1 MSSARAS
8 PRVHVRV
15 RAGGHLH
22 ASRRA
27 FTTAT
32 TFAAS
37 SPGDFFA
44 KLFDTSPPG
53 RAQTPAASS
62 RRARPTNEVVDV
74 IEGIR
79 HKRLGGRSDI
89 VVSELALGT
98 QRWGGADFNSPD
110 EATCHEFM
118 DEAILG
124 RGINL
129 VDTAEQYPIP
139 SDRRRPEGRTEEII
153 GSWLAKDKSRREKM
167 VIATKITGGANVTKK
182 NIVKDLEG
190 SLLRLKTDYVDVY
203 TLHWPARYTPQSNW
217 GQSLEYDV
225 DTERQPY
232 YRNAASFEEITEAMG
247 SLIRQGKIRGYGSCN
262 DNAFGLTAMCYA
274 ARSVGAPEPCC
285 MQGDFSLINRRS
297 LENGLSE
304 ASSPVHENAGWMG
317 YNLLAGGVLTG
328 KYREVKA
335 AVDNARDRELAEKLL
350 ADPRGRMDEYGWGQ
364 TLYRYRSAPALRA
377 VDQYAAL
384 ADAAGMSLTEL
395 ALRWAQRKSFMTT
408 ALIGHTSMTQLKETI
423 GHFDSSKPPLD
434 DELMWAID
442 VVHMRNRLPIF
453 SSERV
458 GLDWNGRGE
467 IGERVP

>member
-1 MSSARAS
+1 M
-8 PRVHVRV
+8 
-15 RAGGHLH
+15 
-22 ASRRA
+22 
-27 FTTAT
+27 
-32 TFAAS
+32 
-37 SPGDFFA
+37 
-44 KLFDTSPPG
+44 
-53 RAQTPAASS
+53 
-62 RRARPTNEVVDV
+62 VV
-74 IEGIR
+74 
-79 HKRLGGRSDI
+79 
-89 VVSELALGT
+89 
-98 QRWGGADFNSPD
+98 
-110 EATCHEFM
+110 
-118 DEAILG
+118 
-124 RGINL
+124 
-129 VDTAEQYPIP
+129 
-139 SDRRRPEGRTEEII
+139 
-153 GSWLAKDKSRREKM
+153 
-167 VIATKITGGANVTKK
+167 ATKITGGANVTKK

-423 GHFDSSKPPLD
+423 DYFDSSKPPLD

>member
-1 MSSARAS
+1 
-8 PRVHVRV
+8 
-15 RAGGHLH
+15 
-22 ASRRA
+22 
-27 FTTAT
+27 
-32 TFAAS
+32 
-37 SPGDFFA
+37 
-44 KLFDTSPPG
+44 
-53 RAQTPAASS
+53 
-62 RRARPTNEVVDV
+62 
-74 IEGIR
+74 
-79 HKRLGGRSDI
+79 
-89 VVSELALGT
+89 
-98 QRWGGADFNSPD
+98 
-110 EATCHEFM
+110 
-118 DEAILG
+118 
-124 RGINL
+124 
-129 VDTAEQYPIP
+129 
-139 SDRRRPEGRTEEII
+139 
-153 GSWLAKDKSRREKM
+153 M

-384 ADAAGMSLTEL
+384 ADAVGMSLTAL

>member
-1 MSSARAS
+1 M
-8 PRVHVRV
+8 
-15 RAGGHLH
+15 
-22 ASRRA
+22 
-27 FTTAT
+27 
-32 TFAAS
+32 
-37 SPGDFFA
+37 
-44 KLFDTSPPG
+44 
-53 RAQTPAASS
+53 
-62 RRARPTNEVVDV
+62 

-110 EATCHEFM
+110 EATCHAFM
-118 DEAILG
+118 DEAVLG

-139 SDRRRPEGRTEEII
+139 SDRRRPKGRTEEII
-153 GSWLAKDKSRREKM
+153 GNWLAKDKSRREKM
-167 VIATKITGGANVTKK
+167 VVATKITGGANVTKK

-217 GQSLEYDV
+217 GQSLEYDAE
-225 DTERQPY
+225 TEKQPY

-423 GHFDSSKPPLD
+423 DYFDSSKPPLD